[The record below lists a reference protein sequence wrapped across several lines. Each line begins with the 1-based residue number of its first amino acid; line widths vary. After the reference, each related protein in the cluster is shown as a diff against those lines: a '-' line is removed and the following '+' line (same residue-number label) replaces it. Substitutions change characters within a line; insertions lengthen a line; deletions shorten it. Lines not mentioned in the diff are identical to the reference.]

1 MYVCVCVCVS
11 VCVCVC
17 VSLCVCVCVS
27 LCVYL
32 NLNIYIQISLPAPTK
47 LTAMMMMMMMMMMMI
62 IVFVVWLTNKKHLA
76 LFPAETII
84 VSHCFII
91 VLQLFYKMP
100 HCFSIETILKQM
112 LDNYKKQLVTLVYST
127 LQNIL

>member
-1 MYVCVCVCVS
+1 MYVCVCVCL
-11 VCVCVC
+11 C
-17 VSLCVCVCVS
+17 VSVCVS

-47 LTAMMMMMMMMMMMI
+47 LTAMMMMMMMI

>member
-1 MYVCVCVCVS
+1 MYIYIYIYIYMY
-11 VCVCVC
+11 VCVC

-47 LTAMMMMMMMMMMMI
+47 LTAMMMMMMMMI

-91 VLQLFYKMP
+91 VLQLFYKIP

>member
-1 MYVCVCVCVS
+1 MC
-11 VCVCVC
+11 
-17 VSLCVCVCVS
+17 LCVCVCVCLCVCMCACVCLCVS
-27 LCVYL
+27 LSVYL

-47 LTAMMMMMMMMMMMI
+47 LTAMMMMMMMMI
-62 IVFVVWLTNKKHLA
+62 IVFLVWLTNKKHLA
-76 LFPAETII
+76 LFPTETII

>member
-1 MYVCVCVCVS
+1 MYVYIYIYIYVC

-47 LTAMMMMMMMMMMMI
+47 LTAMMMMMMMI

>member
-1 MYVCVCVCVS
+1 MYVYVYIYIYMY
-11 VCVCVC
+11 
-17 VSLCVCVCVS
+17 VCVCVS

-47 LTAMMMMMMMMMMMI
+47 LTAMMMMMMMMMMI

>member
-1 MYVCVCVCVS
+1 MYIYIYIYMY

-47 LTAMMMMMMMMMMMI
+47 LTAMMMMMMMI